1 MAKKG
6 VMKPVLIRVPTQMLE
21 DLSRIRDERKVT
33 LTSLIR
39 EAIREYVIR
48 WQETKVLHDFIIK
61 NFDGGNPSAG
71 ELLKRL
77 MEEVAK

>member
-1 MAKKG
+1 MMKKER
-6 VMKPVLIRVPTQMLE
+6 MKPILIRVPTQMFE
-21 DLSRIRDERKVT
+21 DLSKIRDERKVT

-39 EAIREYVIR
+39 EAIREHIIK
-48 WQETKVLHDFIIK
+48 WQETKALHDFIIK

-77 MEEVAK
+77 MEEAAK